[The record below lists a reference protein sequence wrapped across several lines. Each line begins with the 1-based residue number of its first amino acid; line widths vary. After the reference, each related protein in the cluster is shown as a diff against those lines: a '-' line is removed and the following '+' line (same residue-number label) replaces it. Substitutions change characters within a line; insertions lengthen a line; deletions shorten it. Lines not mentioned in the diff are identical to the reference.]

1 MKTLR
6 LTSSDRAILLN
17 LRFFSR
23 LPRPAQEAILEGAT
37 VSTHEAHDTL
47 FRQDDPIDDVLV
59 VLSGLVRLYR
69 LGKDGREADVAVF
82 QRGEL
87 IGVNAMFLDRRATA
101 NAQAAEASIV
111 ARLESGKLRQ
121 LAAEDTGVAQALL
134 ELLCHHGKMAEDCLA
149 EDRLLTA
156 PQRVATYILSHC
168 PIGSESFSFRL
179 PFQKSVLAG
188 KLGLAPEA
196 LSRAFSTLRR
206 SGVVVKG
213 RMIEIRDRQA
223 LEQF

>member
-6 LTSSDRAILLN
+6 LTMSDRAILLN
-17 LRFFSR
+17 APFFAR
-23 LPRPAQEAILEGAT
+23 LPRTAAEAILESAT

-47 FRQDDPIDDVLV
+47 FRQDDPIDDVIV
-59 VLSGLVRLYR
+59 VLSGLVRLFR
-69 LGKDGREADVAVF
+69 LGKDGREADIAVS
-82 QRGEL
+82 QKGEM

-101 NAQAAEASIV
+101 NAQAAEPSIV
-111 ARLESGKLRQ
+111 ARLEGGKLRQ
-121 LAAEDTGVAQALL
+121 LAAEDSGVAQALL
-134 ELLCHHGKMAEDCLA
+134 ELVCHHGKLTEDCLA

-156 PQRVATYILSHC
+156 PQRVANYILSHC

-179 PFQKSVLAG
+179 PFQKNVLAG

-206 SGVVVKG
+206 SGVIVKG

>member
-17 LRFFSR
+17 ARFFSR
-23 LPRPAQEAILEGAT
+23 LPRTAIEAIVEGAT
-37 VSTHEAHDTL
+37 VSTHETHDTL
-47 FRQDDPIDDVLV
+47 FRQDDPLDDVLV

-82 QRGEL
+82 PRGEL
-87 IGVNAMFLDRRATA
+87 IGVNAIFLDRRATA
-101 NAQAAEASIV
+101 NAQAAEPSII
-111 ARLESGKLRQ
+111 ARLEGAKLRR
-121 LAAEDTGVAQALL
+121 LAAEDTAVAQALL
-134 ELLCHHGKMAEDCLA
+134 ELLCHHGKLAEDCLA

-156 PQRVATYILSHC
+156 PQRVANYILSHC
-168 PIGSESFSFRL
+168 PNGSESFSFRL

-196 LSRAFSTLRR
+196 LSRAFSTLRQ

-213 RMIEIRDRQA
+213 RVIEIRDRQA